1 MGETLSFGK
10 KERVSPIFTNAM
22 MKKPPHF
29 CEICAVLDSLYPDP
43 PIPLQFSDA
52 YTLLVAVVLSAQCTD
67 KRVNEVTPRLWAHGT
82 RPQDILALG
91 ETGISEIIRPC
102 GLYQNKARAIYGLSE
117 AIIQN
122 YGGQVPSARDALEKL
137 PGVGRKTANVI
148 LSHVFGVPAFAVDT
162 HVHRLA
168 NRWGWSDA
176 TTPTG
181 VEKDLCALFDDSEWT
196 KRHLQMI
203 YFGRNYCKAKGHD
216 PNACPACALLV

>member
-1 MGETLSFGK
+1 
-10 KERVSPIFTNAM
+10 